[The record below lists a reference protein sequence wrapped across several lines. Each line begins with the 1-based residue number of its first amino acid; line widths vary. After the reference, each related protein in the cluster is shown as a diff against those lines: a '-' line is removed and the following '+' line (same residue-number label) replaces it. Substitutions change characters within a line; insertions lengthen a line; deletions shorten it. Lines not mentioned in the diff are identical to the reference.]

1 MVLGCRERVEQQGYT
16 RLFGHGMDPVEELP
30 KQQGD
35 FLDETGQE
43 PGPDSDVEALAL
55 PEASGER
62 QHQCPALLWETLA
75 KEFLEYEQASP
86 YLIPEEQQRRLLGFL
101 PLFVKAWEESGGI
114 VSFPNVQFLASE
126 VSKLLTKE
134 IKKKLNGKPAED
146 ARLAVARLLQLKG
159 EEEDGCVLLRSVYL
173 LSQIDSGTLWN
184 IIKSGLPVALMQC
197 LYLFFTFPLGKASD
211 GETREEDEQVQEMF
225 VQTMLNLYRE
235 EQGLEELLS
244 AAELQSL
251 IIAMASLW
259 DQCNLSWKA
268 PTGRVLRTISKAQ
281 TKTAVMYLQAADC
294 IKIAIQNLF
303 KLADTLPASD
313 MCEAVSIILCFV
325 KDSYPISSALLLEF
339 ENNDGYQLLVKI
351 LLRWEGSPHSEG
363 DHHVEEVLDILT
375 CLTVCGKTELKV
387 SGNVTHPQLPHF
399 DFEQT
404 QSSGMT
410 VKNLQAFQVLQS
422 IFQKTSD
429 LHLCRR
435 ILLAIKTMWA
445 WDTMNF
451 FLLEWTLQP
460 ISQFTD
466 IIPLKPHL
474 VQIQFF
480 QLVESVVLE
489 LSYIPHE
496 ILKKV
501 ECLIKENLV
510 PFCTIAALR
519 CLHSI
524 TKRDLLFTDIFRDS
538 GLLGQLLTQLRKQ
551 AKILRKTAGTQAPC
565 LEQGTEQELTCVML
579 KMVAA
584 LVLGSVRNAVVIKDY
599 GMVPYIKIFLDDEC
613 YRSDTLCILEQLSVI
628 NTEEYMSIIIGALCS
643 STQGELYL
651 KLDLLKSLLRNLEN
665 PKCHSAFRT
674 CSGFNGLLSLLS
686 DMEGA
691 LQDPPSGAWAATGHS
706 PILELVLYTLQGI
719 AAALHLDPINSD
731 FFQRNG
737 LFEKLAEDL
746 GSLGCFWTQEGQQ
759 VPVQLE
765 KGRTFAEFLN
775 AALYSSE
782 PFPAWLKICIQILS
796 FLDHMIKGTLHLASF
811 LPEIKPAAEEPP
823 WDVQKRPQDQ
833 QEGHCTSF
841 KQLENKLAASDYRAW
856 ADPEDR
862 LEGGNCAIIHPGA
875 VCVMVRLLPKLYKEE
890 HPELSQEIQCAVA
903 DHVQSLVKSEKSRQ
917 VMCASGLLSTII
929 TSCQHAL
936 NNDSHPLHLPLI
948 RIFEKLASQSI
959 EPDVLRQFLWLGTPP
974 PAMTGACENPAKTP
988 LYQETSLCKAACS
1001 EDSGAAVPDNP
1012 VVTQLAT
1019 RNTSSPRASRG
1030 SAMALQTSMSL
1041 ISMTSPRNFQPH
1053 STSLAP
1059 SFVEFDM
1066 SPEGYGCLFL
1076 PTLSTVMGPNV
1087 EHSISG
1093 GIGMGARLF
1102 PPSGGLT
1109 VSSWFLVSRFCSAR
1123 DAHRLR
1129 FLTVVRHMSR
1139 MEQEFVCFAVSFS
1152 PTDRSLVISTEEVE
1166 FQPLDI
1172 MEPEMEVPNH
1182 PSAPTQ
1188 IEFSCTQ
1195 QLATGQWHHLT
1206 VTVAKETK
1214 RSCIVSAYIN
1224 GQILGS
1230 AKMQYIQPLPGNTIS
1245 MEPSSFVDIYGY
1257 IATPRVWKQKSSLAW
1272 RLGPTYLFEESIS
1285 GETVEVIN
1293 KLGPRY
1299 FSNFQAVQLPAN
1311 GHSKEPQ
1318 LTALVAEERISFGI
1332 NAMCSSTT
1340 TIQDIK
1346 SCYNEVDGRLIAK
1359 EMGIISR
1366 DSSTPVFLATNIA
1379 GHLAGPLRTIGSV
1392 AVGQFG
1398 VRVFQS
1404 CPAANSLNFIG
1415 GPAIL
1420 LGLIAMARDD
1430 HAMYAAVKVLNS
1442 VLNRSP
1448 MSEKLMSHIGGYQLL
1463 VYLLRR
1469 KTKLLNNRILQLV
1482 LSIAGTAELGL
1493 ESSTIKNYSAFQYI
1507 LSNFELWSNA
1517 PENLDLALFSHLVEI
1532 LRPSRDGCRN
1542 TKVAYQMQM
1551 VPKLVF
1557 LLNDIEISCSRVT
1570 TICTIF
1576 SYLLQGYFNTKD
1588 ILRIGLFLVYTLKPS
1603 SVDESQICL
1612 DGISDPPGEALS
1624 QTSGKTIWLRNRLL
1638 KMLLDVMCSDKLHLS
1653 SEAQE
1658 EMFLALGPDWFL
1670 MFTQS
1675 HLHPSTVVI
1684 GVKLLLH
1691 FLHNP
1696 TLLSKFKEGVV
1707 AGRWVENSSMGLD
1720 ILMDN
1725 LKRGPPMPDYG
1736 PYLVFGLTVLQV
1748 CLINHIHLPEI
1759 YLLVSGLFLGTPQC
1773 DPPEAS
1779 KADLDSM
1786 LQWLL
1791 QNHQTED
1798 VLKTGLCTEAVA
1810 LLLEMV
1816 KATVNKPF
1824 AGTEGS
1830 WEVAYPGNVM
1840 QFLCLI
1846 YHSYPQD
1853 PVWCCS
1859 DFVQTLA
1866 SVVFHVGAHQGGF
1879 EGLSP
1884 FNGPAATEANSCPDP
1899 PAAPLPQHPAKK
1911 QVWDF
1916 LRILLMES
1924 LASIPAHKQGHPFEL
1939 LLEASA
1945 ENSTR
1950 EQNRHFQTEV
1960 LRSAMDIFHIISQGG
1975 GKTGSSRPRGDSDP
1989 HGGAEVAVP
1998 MSVVNVSYFT
2008 QKLVE
2013 KLYSGMFAAD
2023 PKQILLFVT
2032 EQIMVVME
2040 NTFSQKETVISTL
2053 YSSLNRA
2060 ILYCLSRPQQSLPEQ
2075 LRLRN
2080 TLHTLQEQWDII
2092 FATYNSNISFTI
2104 CLMHCLCQ
2112 LSSGSYPEGFGVD
2125 AKPTLASY
2133 RQIFLAPSE
2142 EEKERGD
2149 SHAAAGDVQQEILKT
2164 VEVIWKQLIS
2174 QRRQALEDTY
2184 KIDLSVK
2191 PGDREKEVKI
2201 AEITPLWEETMTKA
2215 WQHFIASEK
2224 KTLQSKAMPA
2234 QSQSKPSSWSE
2245 SLSSA
2250 MRLMPGKNVKET
2262 VCKSEGFVSC
2272 MEKYRRSGQELYAS
2286 LYKDHVQMLQC
2297 GYSKAA
2303 KDWATLEEQLFT
2315 RGGPWGAV
2323 SGLSAPRWGLD
2334 GYEGP
2339 ERMRKRIRFER
2350 AHGAVMRMRSEVHQA
2365 TPIHGEN
2372 QEELMLN
2379 GAEREMDERGMD
2391 CSQLTFFPALH
2402 ESFHSEDFL
2411 ELCVERQIILQEF
2424 AEREKVTFRYSVVIV
2439 QGHLAS
2445 EGVLLLGKEH
2455 FYICEHFVLSQFEE
2469 VYCTKHCLSSI
2480 TDPFIFSLCHKE
2492 QGMGDQAC
2500 SRYAYSDIKEI
2511 HLMRFLLQEIALEIF
2526 FKNGYSK
2533 FLVFHDSDRNKA
2545 FKRFCSLQPVLK
2557 AKGITEESLNI
2568 RKNTGGEKTMLQ
2580 KWQKREISNF
2590 DYLMY
2595 LNTLAG
2601 RTYNDYMQYPVF
2613 PWILADYHS
2622 QMLNLASPQTFRDLS
2637 KPMGAQTLERKRKFI
2652 QRYHEV
2658 EKSEGDPSA
2667 QCHYCTHYSSAII
2680 VASYLVRMEPFTQT
2694 FCSLQG
2700 GSFDVADRMFHSVKN
2715 TWDSASRENMSDV
2728 RELIPEFFY
2737 LPEFLTNCNHFE
2749 FGSMQDGTVL
2759 GDVQLPPWADGDP
2772 YKFIHLH
2779 RQALEGDYVS
2789 AHLHQWID
2797 LIFGHKQNGSAAV
2810 EAVNTFHPYFY
2821 GDKVDLNNTSDPL
2834 IKSTILG
2841 FVSNFGQIPKQLF
2854 TKSHP
2859 SRNATGKNAPGKEA
2873 ASSLRSAGHVPPL
2886 LSSLQ
2891 TLKLSPV
2898 TIKEA
2903 PKGAIGQII
2912 HTEKIILAV
2921 EKNKVL
2927 IPPLWNKTF
2936 CWGFDDFTCCLGN
2949 YGTDKNTVT
2958 LECMTD
2964 WGKCLCAVCPTPT
2977 TVITSGTSTVVCV
2990 WELSLVKDKVRCLN
3004 LRQALYGHTQAVTC
3018 LAASVTYSV
3027 LVSGSNDRTCIIW
3040 DLNKLTYITHLP
3052 THRASLSAIA
3062 INDSTGDIA
3071 SCAGSYLHLWT
3082 INGQPLAS
3090 ISTAC
3095 GLEEV
3100 IVCCCFAEVMEWDTC
3115 SVIITGGT
3123 DGIVRL
3129 WKTEYAKAPGQDVGS
3144 GSQKATTEVLDN
3156 KGNKWGQH
3164 LLLCRELNISVTL
3177 TGKPAKNNPTV
3188 TALALTRN
3196 SSKIL
3201 VGDERG
3207 RIFSWAVDG

>member
-1 MVLGCRERVEQQGYT
+1 
-16 RLFGHGMDPVEELP
+16 MDPAEELAKP
-30 KQQGD
+30 QGD
-35 FLDETGQE
+35 FPEETGQKT
-43 PGPDSDVEALAL
+43 GLDDDMEATAQHK
-55 PEASGER
+55 ASGEG
-62 QHQCPALLWETLA
+62 QVQCHDLLWETLA
-75 KEFLEYEQASP
+75 RQFLEYEQAASF
-86 YLIPEEQQRRLLGFL
+86 LIPEEQQRRLLCFL
-101 PLFVKAWEESGGI
+101 PLFLKAWEESAGI
-114 VSFPNVQFLASE
+114 ISFPNIQFLASE

-146 ARLAVARLLQLKG
+146 ARLAVGKLLQLKG
-159 EEEDGCVLLRSVYL
+159 EEENGCMLLRSVYL
-173 LSQIDSGTLWN
+173 LSKTDSGTRWN

-197 LYLFFTFPLGKASD
+197 LYLFFTFPSGKAND
-211 GETREEDEQVQEMF
+211 GGISEEDDQAQEMF

-235 EQGLEELLS
+235 EQGVEELLT

-251 IIAMASLW
+251 IITTASLW
-259 DQCNLSWKA
+259 NQCSLSWKA
-268 PTGRVLRTISKAQ
+268 PTGQVLRTISKAQ
-281 TKTAVMYLQAADC
+281 TKNAIMYLQATDC

-351 LLRWEGSPHSEG
+351 LLRWEESPHNEG
-363 DHHVEEVLDILT
+363 DRHLEEVLDILT
-375 CLTVCGKTELKV
+375 YLTVCGKTELKV
-387 SGNVTHPQLPHF
+387 SGNITSPQLPHF

-404 QSSGMT
+404 QSSGIT

-435 ILLAIKTMWA
+435 ILLAIKTTWA

-466 IIPLKPHL
+466 IIHLKPH
-474 VQIQFF
+474 QIQVQFF

-510 PFCTIAALR
+510 PFCTLAALR

-524 TKRDLLFTDIFRDS
+524 TKRDLIFTDIFRDS
-538 GLLGQLLTQLRKQ
+538 GLLGQLLAQLRKQ
-551 AKILRKTAGTQAPC
+551 AKILRKTAGTEAPC
-565 LEQGTEQELTCVML
+565 LEQGTEKELTCVML

-613 YRSDTLCILEQLSVI
+613 YRSDTLCILEQLSII
-628 NTEEYMSIIIGALCS
+628 NAEEYMSIIIGALCS
-643 STQGELYL
+643 STQGELHL
-651 KLDLLKSLLRNLEN
+651 KQDLLKSLLRILEN

-691 LQDPPSGAWAATGHS
+691 LQDPPSGLWATAGHR
-706 PILELVLYTLQGI
+706 PILELILYTLQGI
-719 AAALHLDPINSD
+719 AAALHLDPVNSD

-746 GSLGCFWTQEGQQ
+746 GSLGCFWTQEGWQ

-765 KGRTFAEFLN
+765 KGRTFAELLN
-775 AALYSSE
+775 AAFCSSE
-782 PFPAWLKICIQILS
+782 PFPTWLKSCIWILS
-796 FLDHMIKGTLHLASF
+796 FLDHMIKGTLHLESC
-811 LPEIKPAAEEPP
+811 LKEVKPAVEEPP
-823 WDVQKRPQDQ
+823 WDIQKGPQDQ
-833 QEGHCTSF
+833 QEEHGASF
-841 KQLENKLAASDYRAW
+841 NQLENKLAASDYRTCTE
-856 ADPEDR
+856 PEDR
-862 LEGGNCAIIHPGA
+862 LEAGDCAIVHPGA
-875 VCVMVRLLPKLYKEE
+875 VCIMVRLLPKLYKEE
-890 HPELSQEIQCAVA
+890 HPQLSQEIQCAIA

-917 VMCASGLLSTII
+917 VMCASGLLNTII
-929 TSCQHAL
+929 TSCQDAL

-974 PAMTGACENPAKTP
+974 PAVTGACGNPATVP
-988 LYQETSLCKAACS
+988 LCQGASLCEAVRN
-1001 EDSGAAVPDNP
+1001 EDPGAAVPDKP
-1012 VVTQLAT
+1012 VVPQLAT
-1019 RNTSSPRASRG
+1019 RPTSSPWATRG
-1030 SAMALQTSMSL
+1030 SAMALQTAMSL

-1053 STSLAP
+1053 ITSLAP

-1066 SPEGYGCLFL
+1066 SLEGYGCLFL

-1087 EHSISG
+1087 EQAISG

-1102 PPSGGLT
+1102 PPTGGLT
-1109 VSSWFLVSRFCSAR
+1109 VSSWFLVSKFCSAH
-1123 DAHRLR
+1123 DAHPLR
-1129 FLTVVRHMSR
+1129 FLTVVRHMAR
-1139 MEQEFVCFAVSFS
+1139 MEQEFVCFSVSFS
-1152 PTDRSLVISTEEVE
+1152 PMDHSLVISTEEVE

-1172 MEPEMEVPNH
+1172 MEPEAEVPA
-1182 PSAPTQ
+1182 PSSAPTQ
-1188 IEFSCTQ
+1188 VEFSCPKL
-1195 QLATGQWHHLT
+1195 LATGQWHHLT
-1206 VTVAKETK
+1206 VTVAKEMK
-1214 RSCIVSAYIN
+1214 RNCMVSVYIN
-1224 GQILGS
+1224 GQGLGS
-1230 AKMQYIQPLPGNTIS
+1230 AKMQYIQPLPGSCLS
-1245 MEPSSFVDIYGY
+1245 MEPASFVDVYGY

-1272 RLGPTYLFEESIS
+1272 RLGPTHFFEEPFSA
-1285 GETVEVIN
+1285 ETVEVIT

-1299 FSNFQAVQLPAN
+1299 FSNFQAVQLPAED
-1311 GHSKEPQ
+1311 HSREPQ
-1318 LTALVAEERISFGI
+1318 PTALVAEERISFGI

-1340 TIQDIK
+1340 TIRDIK

-1366 DSSTPVFLATNIA
+1366 DSSTPVFLARNIA
-1379 GHLAGPLRTIGSV
+1379 GHLSGPLRTIGAL

-1420 LGLIAMARDD
+1420 LGLIAMAQDD
-1430 HAMYAAVKVLNS
+1430 HAMYATVKVLNS
-1442 VLNRSP
+1442 VLNCSP

-1463 VYLLRR
+1463 AYLLKR
-1469 KTKLLNNRILQLV
+1469 KTQLLNNRILQLV

-1493 ESSTIKNYSAFQYI
+1493 ESTTIKNYGAFRYV
-1507 LSNFELWSNA
+1507 LCNFELWSNA
-1517 PENLDLALFSHLVEI
+1517 PENLILALFSHLVEI
-1532 LRPSRDGCRN
+1532 LRPSRDGCWNAR
-1542 TKVAYQMQM
+1542 VASQMQM
-1551 VPKLVF
+1551 VPKLLF
-1557 LLNDIEISCSRVT
+1557 LFNNAEICCSRVT
-1570 TICTIF
+1570 TICTIL
-1576 SYLLQGYFNTKD
+1576 SHLLQGYFNTKD
-1588 ILRIGLFLVYTLKPS
+1588 VLRVGLFLVYTLKPS
-1603 SVDESQICL
+1603 SVDESEICL
-1612 DGISDPPGEALS
+1612 DGISDRPGEALS
-1624 QTSGKTIWLRNRLL
+1624 QTSGKTIWLRNQLL

-1658 EMFLALGPDWFL
+1658 ETFLVLGPDWFL
-1670 MFTQS
+1670 LFTQS
-1675 HLHPSTVVI
+1675 HLHPSTVVL
-1684 GVKLLLH
+1684 GVTLLLH
-1691 FLHNP
+1691 FLRNP
-1696 TLLSKFKEGVV
+1696 TLLSKFKEGLV
-1707 AGRWVENSSMGLD
+1707 AGRWIGHSSTGLD
-1720 ILMDN
+1720 VLMDN
-1725 LKRGPPMPDYG
+1725 LKSGPPMPDCG
-1736 PYLVFGLTVLQV
+1736 SYLVFGFTVLRV
-1748 CLINHIHLPEI
+1748 CLANHVHIPEI
-1759 YLLVSGLFLGTPQC
+1759 YLLVSELFLATPHC
-1773 DPPEAS
+1773 EPLEAA

-1791 QNHQTED
+1791 QNHPRED
-1798 VLKTGLCTEAVA
+1798 VLKAGLCTEAAA

-1816 KATVNKPF
+1816 TATVDKLL
-1824 AGTEGS
+1824 AGAEGS
-1830 WEVAYPGNVM
+1830 WAVTYPGNVM

-1853 PVWCCS
+1853 PVWCSS
-1859 DFVQTLA
+1859 DFLQTLA
-1866 SVVFHVGAHQGGF
+1866 TVVFHSGLCQGGC
-1879 EGLSP
+1879 EGLSAL
-1884 FNGPAATEANSCPDP
+1884 NGPAATEGNSCVNPS
-1899 PAAPLPQHPAKK
+1899 AAPLSLHPAKK
-1911 QVWDF
+1911 QAWDF
-1916 LRILLMES
+1916 LRILLMEI
-1924 LASIPAHKQGHPFEL
+1924 LLNIPAHKQGHPFEL

-1945 ENSTR
+1945 ENSTW
-1950 EQNRHFQTEV
+1950 EQKRHFQTEV
-1960 LRSAMDIFHIISQGG
+1960 LLSTMEIFHVISQGD
-1975 GKTGSSRPRGDSDP
+1975 GKAGSSRPRGNSDP
-1989 HGGAEVAVP
+1989 RGGAEAAVP
-1998 MSVVNVSYFT
+1998 PVVVNISYFT

-2023 PKQILLFVT
+2023 PKQILFFVA

-2075 LRLRN
+2075 LSLLN
-2080 TLHTLQEQWDII
+2080 TLHMLQEQWDII

-2125 AKPTLASY
+2125 AKPRLTSY

-2142 EEKERGD
+2142 EEKGRGD
-2149 SHAAAGDVQQEILKT
+2149 GLPAPGDVQQEILKT
-2164 VEVIWKQLIS
+2164 VEVTWKQLIS
-2174 QRRQALEDTY
+2174 QRWQTLEDSY
-2184 KIDLSVK
+2184 KMDLSVK
-2191 PGDREKEVKI
+2191 PGDREGEVKI
-2201 AEITPLWEETMTKA
+2201 AEITPLWEETMAKA

-2224 KTLQSKAMPA
+2224 KILQSKAMPA

-2250 MRLMPGKNVKET
+2250 MRLMPGRNVKET
-2262 VCKSEGFVSC
+2262 ACKSEGFVAC
-2272 MEKYRRSGQELYAS
+2272 MEKYRRSGQEVYAS

-2297 GYSKAA
+2297 GYCKAA
-2303 KDWATLEEQLFT
+2303 KDWATLENQLFT
-2315 RGGPWGAV
+2315 RGDPSGAILGP
-2323 SGLSAPRWGLD
+2323 SAPRWVLD

-2339 ERMRKRIRFER
+2339 ARMRKRIRCER

-2365 TPIHGEN
+2365 NSHESTPIHEEN

-2391 CSQLTFFPALH
+2391 CNQLTFFPALH

-2424 AEREKVTFRYSVVIV
+2424 AESEKVTYRYSVVTV
-2439 QGHLAS
+2439 QGHLVS

-2455 FYICEHFVLSQFEE
+2455 FYICEHFVLSQLEE
-2469 VYCTKHCLSSI
+2469 IYCTRHCLSSI

-2492 QGMGDQAC
+2492 QGTGDQTC

-2511 HLMRFLLQEIALEIF
+2511 HPMRFLLQEIALEIF

-2568 RKNTGGEKTMLQ
+2568 RKNTRGEKTMLQ

-2622 QMLNLASPQTFRDLS
+2622 QALNLASPRTFRDLS
-2637 KPMGAQTLERKRKFI
+2637 KPMGAQTPERKRKFI
-2652 QRYHEV
+2652 QRYQEV

-2700 GSFDVADRMFHSVKN
+2700 GSFDVADRMFHSVKS

-2737 LPEFLTNCNHFE
+2737 LPEFLINCNHFE

-2759 GDVQLPPWADGDP
+2759 GDVQLPPWADGNP
-2772 YKFIHLH
+2772 YKFINLH
-2779 RQALEGDYVS
+2779 RQALESDYVS
-2789 AHLHQWID
+2789 ANLHHWID
-2797 LIFGHKQNGSAAV
+2797 LIFGHKQHGSAAV

-2821 GDKVDLNNTSDPL
+2821 GDKVDLNSTSDPL

-2854 TKSHP
+2854 TKPHP
-2859 SRNATGKNAPGKEA
+2859 SRNATGKNASGKEA
-2873 ASSLRSAGHVPPL
+2873 ASSLHSAGLVPPL

-2891 TLKLSPV
+2891 NMKLFPL

-2903 PKGAIGQII
+2903 PKRAIGHIVY
-2912 HTEKIILAV
+2912 TEKSVLAV
-2921 EKNKVL
+2921 ERNKVL

-2949 YGTDKNTVT
+2949 YKPDKNMVT
-2958 LECMTD
+2958 LECMAD
-2964 WGKCLCAVCPTPT
+2964 WGKCFCAVCPTST
-2977 TVITSGTSTVVCV
+2977 TIITSGTSAVVCV

-3018 LAASVTYSV
+3018 LAASVTYSII
-3027 LVSGSNDRTCIIW
+3027 VSGSNDRTCIIW
-3040 DLNKLTYITHLP
+3040 DLNQLTQVTRLP
-3052 THRASLSAIA
+3052 AHGASLSAVA

-3071 SCAGSYLHLWT
+3071 SCARSYLYLWT
-3082 INGQPLAS
+3082 INGQPLAN
-3090 ISTAC
+3090 INTAC
-3095 GLEEV
+3095 GLEGD
-3100 IVCCCFAEVMEWDTC
+3100 IVCCCFAEVMDWDTR
-3115 SVIITGGT
+3115 SIIVTGGT
-3123 DGIVRL
+3123 DGTVRL
-3129 WKTEYAKAPGQDVGS
+3129 WKTEYAKAPGQDVGTT
-3144 GSQKATTEVLDN
+3144 SQKATTEDLDN
-3156 KGNKWGQH
+3156 KGNKWGKH
-3164 LLLCRELNISVTL
+3164 LLLWRELNIGIAL
-3177 TGKPAKNNPTV
+3177 TGKPTKNNPTV
-3188 TALALTRN
+3188 TALTVPRN
-3196 SSKIL
+3196 SSKLL

-3207 RIFSWAVDG
+3207 RIYCWAVDG